1 MSPPAAVYFRSL
13 AEYRVSP
20 IIRPSV
26 IFEDDFRVRLTFK
39 ISPS

>member
-1 MSPPAAVYFRSL
+1 MSPAAAVYFRSH

-20 IIRPSV
+20 IIRSRE
-26 IFEDDFRVRLTFK
+26 IFEDDFRIRLTLE